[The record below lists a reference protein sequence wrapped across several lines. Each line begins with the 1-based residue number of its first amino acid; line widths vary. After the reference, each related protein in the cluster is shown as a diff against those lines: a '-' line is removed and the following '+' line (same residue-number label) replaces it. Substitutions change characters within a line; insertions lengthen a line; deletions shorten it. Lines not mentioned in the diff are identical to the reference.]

1 MFANELTCSE
11 MASTDQQ
18 ELCGEEFDFVLV
30 KKKSRSRNK
39 DNNRMKDIALSNRFE
54 RLVDEP
60 VHLSNLRVHVDVV
73 RKDKSKEV
81 YKKEEDLMAK
91 HKTDIQKIKHS
102 YFSHLETE
110 KFHILEDVDDE
121 CIEEV

>member
-1 MFANELTCSE
+1 MFDNELTCSE

-39 DNNRMKDIALSNRFE
+39 DNNKMKDIALSNRFD

-81 YKKEEDLMAK
+81 YNKREDLMAK
-91 HKTDIQKIKHS
+91 HKTDIQKIK
-102 YFSHLETE
+102 
-110 KFHILEDVDDE
+110 
-121 CIEEV
+121 